1 MNKEH
6 HQEILAKFIEH
17 LEFTAIQNKSS
28 YRKGIQIYEMGQC
41 RLMTSSTNTYS
52 FSVEDDYEDFKV
64 DINFREKTIDTQCSC
79 HSLKRCSH
87 VYAASFQTQ
96 QEMSRTLFISNDNAV
111 QYSREGMI
119 KRVKS
124 EREERALKE
133 NYEIEFGDNIFGE
146 HLLKTNQNKSYQL
159 SFYDFDKRLGYCSC
173 PDYQTNK
180 LETCK
185 HLIYAFKEFS
195 EHHDISQLP
204 DQTYPFLE
212 IFRHPLNDY
221 QIAWFYPHQP
231 EQKTQIILEKYF
243 TEKQIYKK
251 DKLHLLH
258 QFLEDIQDFKSV
270 NIRPEVK
277 SYISNYFE
285 SKSLSELYNNKEIPE
300 GLLKNPVFDYQTEG
314 MLFIASRKGSIL
326 ADEIGLGKTA
336 QALGAALLKIKYSG
350 LLDVTILAPKHLHSH
365 WEEEMKKWIPDHK
378 LIYFK
383 LVCFDTI
390 SQQSNCDFLII
401 DEAQKIEDYESG
413 ILSQIHKIEYKHI
426 LLITD
431 SKFEISLMK
440 YYAMSSFID
449 QHLLTPLWELSYK
462 HCLFDSKDNS
472 KILAYHNLDLIAK
485 KLEDVYLRREKS
497 EILNQFP
504 KADLVRIPVDL
515 DNELK
520 LEQSKLSKR
529 LLKWAKQD
537 RINQYDLLQ
546 FKNSFKQLLTL
557 SQTTRNTEST
567 NIDYPK
573 PNEFRH
579 FISHKLN
586 LNRDE
591 KVIVFASSKTTQ
603 HQIQRILLEE
613 RKKAIVLDEN
623 SKINPDEFQFLICS
637 DQTEMSLPDAQHFI
651 YYHLP
656 IQNGFLQERIKLQ
669 TETQVGISNNR
680 FYVFET
686 VSSLES
692 IIFQWETSKPLFLK
706 QLLNFM
712 TDKGNHHELSLRLK
726 EELAHELK
734 KLILNEVNTEEGKD
748 AVQTNLFGEKHTKKK
763 SSKLKDSDNK
773 NSSILLDFI
782 NQLKNLYPLLEKLSD
797 EEKEIL
803 LNGEMSLKADKN
815 EIIIHIKTP

>member
-17 LEFTAIQNKSS
+17 LEFTAPQNKLS
-28 YRKGIQIYEMGQC
+28 YRKGIQIYENGQC

-64 DINFREKTIDTQCSC
+64 DIHFNDKEMSTQCSC

-87 VYAASFQTQ
+87 VYASSFQAQ
-96 QEMSRTLFISNDNAV
+96 QEMSRTLFLSNDDAV

-119 KRVKS
+119 KRVMK

-133 NYEIEFGDNIFGE
+133 NYDIEFGDNIFGA
-146 HLLKTNQNKSYQL
+146 HVLKTKQNKSYFL
-159 SFYDFDKRLGYCSC
+159 SFYNFDKKLGYCSC

-195 EHHDISQLP
+195 NLHDLDRLP
-204 DQTYPFLE
+204 KQSYPFVE

-231 EQKTQIILEKYF
+231 ESKTKILLDKYF
-243 TEKQIYKK
+243 DDKQIYRK

-258 QFLEDIQDFKSV
+258 QFLEQIQDIKSV
-270 NIRPEVK
+270 NTRPEVK

-285 SKSLSELYNNKEIPE
+285 SKSLRELYLHKEIPE
-300 GLLKNPVFDYQTEG
+300 NLLKEAIFDYQKKG
-314 MLFIASRKGSIL
+314 IHFIASRKGSIL
-326 ADEIGLGKTA
+326 ADEIGLGKTV
-336 QALGAALLKIKYSG
+336 QALGAALLKIKHSG
-350 LLDVTILAPKHLHSH
+350 LLDVTILAPKHLHPH
-365 WEEEMKKWIPDHK
+365 WQEELEKWIPENK

-383 LVCFDTI
+383 LVCFETI
-390 SQQSNCDFLII
+390 SKESQCDFLII
-401 DEAQKIEDYESG
+401 DEAQKIDDYESG
-413 ILSQIHKIEYKHI
+413 ILSQIHQIEYKHI

-431 SKFEISLMK
+431 SKFESSLMK

-449 QHLLTPLWELSYK
+449 KHLLTPLWELSYK

-472 KILAYHNLDLIAK
+472 KIIAYHNLDQIAK
-485 KLEDVYLRREKS
+485 KLEDVYLRREKAD
-497 EILNQFP
+497 IINQFP
-504 KADLVRIPVDL
+504 LADLVRIPVDL

-520 LEQSKLSKR
+520 KEQSKLSKR
-529 LLKWAKQD
+529 LLKWVKQD
-537 RINQYDLLQ
+537 RINHYDLLQ
-546 FKNSFKQLLTL
+546 FKNNFKKLLSL
-557 SQTTRNTEST
+557 SQTTRNTESS

-586 LNRDE
+586 LNPKE
-591 KVIVFASSKTTQ
+591 KVIVFASSKTIQ
-603 HQIQRILLEE
+603 HQIQRILIEE
-613 RKKAIVLDEN
+613 RKKAIVLEEQ
-623 SKINPDEFQFLICS
+623 SKIKPDEFQFLICS
-637 DQTEMSLPDAQHFI
+637 DQTEMILPDAHHFI

-669 TETQVGISNNR
+669 IENQIGIVNNR
-680 FYVFET
+680 FYIFET

-692 IIFQWETSKPLFLK
+692 IIYQWETSKPLFLN
-706 QLLNFM
+706 QLLGFI
-712 TDKGNHHELSLRLK
+712 TEKDSHHELSLRLK

-734 KLILNEVNTEEGKD
+734 NLILKEGDLAEDKNNN
-748 AVQTNLFGEKHTKKK
+748 QTNLFGEKVIQKVTTKAKESNLK
-763 SSKLKDSDNK
+763 EQPKLIEFFNH
-773 NSSILLDFI
+773 LRR
-782 NQLKNLYPLLEKLSD
+782 LYPLIEKLTE
-797 EEKEIL
+797 EEKDLLFNGDMEIK
-803 LNGEMSLKADKN
+803 SDKN
-815 EIIIHIKTP
+815 EIIIRIKKP

>member
-6 HQEILAKFIEH
+6 HQELLANFIEH
-17 LEFTAIQNKSS
+17 LEFTALQNKLS

-41 RLMTSSTNTYS
+41 RLMTSSTNTYT

-64 DINFREKTIDTQCSC
+64 DITFRDKDVDTQCSC

-96 QEMSRTLFISNDNAV
+96 QEMSRTLFISNDDAI
-111 QYSREGMI
+111 QYSRDGMI
-119 KRVKS
+119 KRVMK

-133 NYEIEFGDNIFGE
+133 KYEIEFGDNIFGE
-146 HLLKTNQNKSYQL
+146 HILRTKQDKSYHL
-159 SFYDFDKRLGYCSC
+159 SFYDFDKKLGYCSC

-195 EHHDISQLP
+195 EHHDIGQLP
-204 DQTYPFLE
+204 QQTYPFLE
-212 IFRHPLNDY
+212 IFRHPLKDY
-221 QIAWFYPHQP
+221 QVAWFYPHQP
-231 EQKTQIILEKYF
+231 EQKTQQILEKYF
-243 TEKQIYKK
+243 DDKQVFKK
-251 DKLHLLH
+251 EKLHLLH
-258 QFLEDIQDFKSV
+258 QFLEDIQEFKSV

-285 SKSLSELYNNKEIPE
+285 SKSLIELYNHKEIPD
-300 GLLKNPVFDYQTEG
+300 GLLKESVFDYQKKG

-365 WEEEMKKWIPDHK
+365 WKEEMRKWIPEDK
-378 LIYFK
+378 IIYFT
-383 LVCFDTI
+383 LVCLDTI
-390 SQQSNCDFLII
+390 SEQNNCDFLII
-401 DEAQKIEDYESG
+401 DEAQKIDDYESR
-413 ILSQIHKIEYKHI
+413 ILSQIYKIEYKHI

-440 YYAMSSFID
+440 YYAMSAFID

-462 HCLFDSKDNS
+462 HCLFDSNDNS
-472 KILAYHNLDLIAK
+472 KIIAYHNLDLIAK

-497 EILNQFP
+497 EIIDQFP

-515 DNELK
+515 DKELK

-537 RINQYDLLQ
+537 RINHYDLLQ
-546 FKNSFKQLLTL
+546 FKNSFKQLLNL
-557 SQTTRNTEST
+557 SQTTRNTETS

-586 LNRDE
+586 LNPEE
-591 KVIVFASSKTTQ
+591 KVIVFASSKTIQ

-613 RKKAIVLDEN
+613 RKKAIVLEETSN
-623 SKINPDEFQFLICS
+623 INPDEFQFLICS
-637 DQTEMSLPDAQHFI
+637 DQTEMILPDAHHFI
-651 YYHLP
+651 YYNLP
-656 IQNGFLQERIKLQ
+656 IQNGFLLERINLH
-669 TETQVGISNNR
+669 TENQVGISNNR
-680 FYVFET
+680 FYFLET

-692 IIFQWETSKPLFLK
+692 IIFQWEVSKPLFLK
-706 QLLNFM
+706 QLLSFI
-712 TDKGNHHELSLRLK
+712 TEKDNHHELSLRLK
-726 EELAHELK
+726 EELSHELK
-734 KLILNEVNTEEGKD
+734 NLIIIKPNVEGGENS
-748 AVQTNLFGEKHTKKK
+748 VQTILFGDKLNNKKSNKSKVAEIENNSNLSDFLEQLRNLF
-763 SSKLKDSDNK
+763 
-773 NSSILLDFI
+773 
-782 NQLKNLYPLLEKLSD
+782 PLLETLNE
-797 EEKEIL
+797 EEKGIL
-803 LNGEMSLKADKN
+803 FNGDMSIKSDKN
-815 EIIIHIKTP
+815 EITIHIKKA

>member
-6 HQEILAKFIEH
+6 HQELLAQFIEH
-17 LEFTAIQNKSS
+17 LEYTALQNKLS
-28 YRKGIQIYEMGQC
+28 YRKGMKIYEMGQC
-41 RLMTSSTNTYS
+41 RLMTSSTHTYS

-64 DINFREKTIDTQCSC
+64 DIKFREKDIDTQCSC
-79 HSLKRCSH
+79 HSIKRCSH

-96 QEMSRTLFISNDNAV
+96 QEMSRTLFISNDDAV
-111 QYSREGMI
+111 QYSRDGMI
-119 KRVKS
+119 KRVIQ

-133 NYEIEFGDNIFGE
+133 NYEMDFGDNIFGE
-146 HLLKTNQNKSYQL
+146 HLLRTNQNKSYHL
-159 SFYDFDKRLGYCSC
+159 SFYDFKKRLGYCSC

-195 EHHDISQLP
+195 NHHDISQLP
-204 DQTYPFLE
+204 QQTYPFLE

-231 EQKTQIILEKYF
+231 EQKAQSILDKYF
-243 TEKQIYKK
+243 NEKQLFKK

-258 QFLEDIQDFKSV
+258 HFLEDIQDIKSV

-285 SKSLSELYNNKEIPE
+285 SKSLSELYSNKEIP
-300 GLLKNPVFDYQTEG
+300 GSLLKKPIFEYQKQG
-314 MLFIASRKGSIL
+314 ILFIASRKGSIL

-350 LLDVTILAPKHLHSH
+350 LLDITILAPRHLHPH
-365 WEEEMKKWIPDHK
+365 WEKEMKKWIPDDK
-378 LIYFK
+378 LIYFN
-383 LVCFDTI
+383 LTCFENI
-390 SQQSNCDFLII
+390 SQHNNCDFLII
-401 DEAQKIEDYESG
+401 DEAQKIDDYESG
-413 ILSQIHKIEYKHI
+413 ILSQIHRIEYKHI

-440 YYAMSSFID
+440 YYAMSAFID
-449 QHLLTPLWELSYK
+449 KYLLTPLWELSYK
-462 HCLFDSKDNS
+462 HCLFDSSDNS
-472 KILAYHNLDLIAK
+472 KILAYHNLEIIAK
-485 KLEDVYLRREKS
+485 KLEGVYLRREKS

-520 LEQSKLSKR
+520 LTQSNLSKR
-529 LLKWAKQD
+529 LLKWVKQD
-537 RINQYDLLQ
+537 RINHYDLLQ
-546 FKNSFKQLLTL
+546 FKNNFKQLLSL
-557 SQTTRNTEST
+557 SQTTRNTESS

-586 LNRDE
+586 LNPEE
-591 KVIVFASSKTTQ
+591 KVIIYASSKTIQ

-613 RKKAIVLDEN
+613 RKSAIVLEADSN
-623 SKINPDEFQFLICS
+623 INPDEFQFLICS
-637 DQTEMSLPDAQHFI
+637 DQSEIKLPEADHFI

-656 IQNGFLQERIKLQ
+656 IQNGFLQERIKIQ
-669 TETQVGISNNR
+669 TENQVGIDKSR
-680 FYVFET
+680 FYIFET

-692 IIFQWETSKPLFLK
+692 IIFQWENSKPLFLK
-706 QLLNFM
+706 QLLSFI
-712 TDKGNHHELSLRLK
+712 TEKDNHHELSLRLK
-726 EELAHELK
+726 EELAHEFK
-734 KLILNEVNTEEGKD
+734 NLILKEED
-748 AVQTNLFGEKHTKKK
+748 IADLSIQTNLFGEKLNKK
-763 SSKLKDSDNK
+763 SAV
-773 NSSILLDFI
+773 
-782 NQLKNLYPLLEKLSD
+782 QLKHTDSRKHLGLNDFFNHIRKIYPVLEKLTDD
-797 EEKEIL
+797 EKDIIF
-803 LNGEMSLKADKN
+803 NGKMSLKADKN
-815 EIIIHIKTP
+815 EIIIHLKKS